1 MARLRQSAVNRFGN
15 LRIEQSAREPA
26 HPTLLV
32 PLGQRVCHANFLA
45 SGHFVIF
52 DGVSYF
58 GKTIMCAAIQKGLR
72 DREEIRKAQS
82 SFVQLGREVCA
93 DIAAAES
100 REWLVTNGL
109 GSFASGTVAGILTRR
124 YHGLLIAALDPP
136 QKRTLLVTK
145 VDEIALVGGTTF
157 MLGANRWRGGAV
169 DPQGYTL
176 LELFRLE
183 GSVPVW
189 SYAFGGAILEKR
201 VWMQHGAN
209 TTFVEYKLVRGSDA
223 VNLAIKVMVNYR
235 DLNGE
240 THGGN
245 WRMNV
250 EPSETSGA
258 KGLRVT
264 AFEGATPFFL
274 FGAGEGVSSE
284 AAHEWYYNYDLALE
298 RERGLDDREDHLHAA
313 TFHASIAEGQ
323 SISLAFTTDAALN
336 LDSASKSNS
345 TASIAAEQSRSI
357 DLLTRM
363 HAAPAPKLFF
373 VGGTIHAGISESLD
387 NALASLA
394 ATRESSPLAMARK
407 KVRSTSAAQ
416 TTPPSRIV
424 PANFSFAPA
433 WIQQLVL
440 AADQFLVEA
449 HPESPSEAKPAQSGA
464 SIIAG
469 YPWFGV
475 WIRDAVISLC
485 GLALVTGR
493 ADFARSLLR
502 NAATFIDGGMLPNY
516 FPEHG
521 EKPEFNSVDAALWY
535 VEAVRQYLESTRDLD
550 FAREVFPLLAEIARN
565 YSRGTRFGIHADPV
579 DGLLFAGEADT
590 NLTWMDAQAGGHS
603 ITPRV
608 GKPVEINALWINA
621 LESLAAIA
629 RQVGQPS
636 LEFQGMAKRARDNFE
651 RFWNPERRCCFD
663 VLDGPAGNDA
673 SLRPNQIFAVS
684 LPVSALTVV
693 QQRAVVETCAQN
705 LLTPFGL
712 RSLAPTEPNYSR
724 HFLGNEDARAA
735 AYHQGTVW
743 GWLLG
748 PFALA
753 HFRVYRDAA
762 AALKLFD
769 AIPEH
774 MKAAGLGTISEVFDA
789 EAPFA
794 PRGCPAQAW
803 SLGEILRAWITISAR
818 GGK

>member
-1 MARLRQSAVNRFGN
+1 M
-15 LRIEQSAREPA
+15 
-26 HPTLLV
+26 
-32 PLGQRVCHANFLA
+32 
-45 SGHFVIF
+45 
-52 DGVSYF
+52 
-58 GKTIMCAAIQKGLR
+58 TIMCAANQKDSGN
-72 DREEIRKAQS
+72 REEIRDGRA
-82 SFVQLGREVCA
+82 SFIQPTPIQQTPFVRLGREVCA
-93 DIAAAES
+93 ELGAAES

-145 VDEIALVGGTTF
+145 VDEIASVGGAEF
-157 MLGANRWRGGAV
+157 MLGANRWRGGVV
-169 DPQGYTL
+169 DPQGYTM
-176 LELFRLE
+176 LESFWLE

-189 SYAFGGAILEKR
+189 SYALGGAILEKR

-209 TTFVEYKLVRGSDA
+209 TTFVEYRLVKTTGPAKTTGPVKTTEPVKTSALASGADA
-223 VNLAIKVMVNYR
+223 VNLAVKVMVNYR
-235 DLNGE
+235 DLHGE
-240 THGGN
+240 TRGGN
-245 WRMNV
+245 WRMNI
-250 EPSETSGA
+250 EPSETPGG

-264 AFEGATPFFL
+264 AFDGATPFFL
-274 FGAGEGVSSE
+274 LSTSEGVSVE
-284 AAHEWYYNYDLALE
+284 AANDWYYNYDLALE
-298 RERGLDDREDHLHAA
+298 RERGLGDSEDHLHAA

-323 SISLAFTTDAALN
+323 SILLAFTTDAALN
-336 LDSASKSNS
+336 LNSASKLNS
-345 TASIAAEQSRSI
+345 PSKLSSTTSIAAEEARTV
-357 DLLTRM
+357 DLLARM
-363 HAAPAPKLFF
+363 QGAPAPKLSF
-373 VGGTIHAGISESLD
+373 VGGTVRAGISESLD

-394 ATRESSPLAMARK
+394 ATRESSPLAVARK
-407 KVRSTSAAQ
+407 KLKSTSAAL
-416 TTPPSRIV
+416 TPAKVLPT
-424 PANFSFAPA
+424 PANFSAAPA

-449 HPESPSEAKPAQSGA
+449 RREPSPDVKSTQPNV

-475 WIRDAVISLC
+475 WSRDSAISLC

-493 ADFARSLLR
+493 AEFARNLLR

-521 EKPEFNSVDAALWY
+521 EKPEFNSVDAALWF
-535 VEAVRQYLESTRDLD
+535 VDAVRQYLESTRDLD
-550 FAREVFPLLAEIARN
+550 FAREVFPVLAEIARN
-565 YSRGTRFGIHADPV
+565 YSRGTRFGIHADPA

-590 NLTWMDAQAGGHS
+590 NLTWMDAQAGGKS
-603 ITPRV
+603 ITPRI

-693 QQRAVVETCAQN
+693 QQRAVVESCAQN
-705 LLTPFGL
+705 LVTPFGL

-724 HFLGNEDARAA
+724 EFLGNEEARAA

-743 GWLLG
+743 AWLLG

-753 HFRVYRDAA
+753 HFRVYRDGG
-762 AALKLFD
+762 AALKLFG

-774 MKAAGLGTISEVFDA
+774 MNAAGLGTISEVFDA

-803 SLGEILRAWITISAR
+803 SVAEILRAWITINASGA
-818 GGK
+818 K

>member
-1 MARLRQSAVNRFGN
+1 
-15 LRIEQSAREPA
+15 
-26 HPTLLV
+26 
-32 PLGQRVCHANFLA
+32 
-45 SGHFVIF
+45 
-52 DGVSYF
+52 
-58 GKTIMCAAIQKGLR
+58 MCAANQKDSG
-72 DREEIRKAQS
+72 DREEIRDGRT
-82 SFVQLGREVCA
+82 SFVRLGRDVCA
-93 DIAAAES
+93 ELASAES

-109 GSFASGTVAGILTRR
+109 GSFGSGTVAGILTRR

-145 VDEIALVGGTTF
+145 VDEIVSVGGAEF

-176 LELFRLE
+176 LESFRLE

-189 SYAFGGAILEKR
+189 SYVFGGAPSGAFGEASGVACLEKR

-209 TTFVEYKLVRGSDA
+209 TTFVEYRLVRATAPARGAEA

-235 DLNGE
+235 DLYAE
-240 THGGN
+240 THCGD

-250 EPSETSGA
+250 EPSETADA

-264 AFEGATPFFL
+264 AFDGATPFFL
-274 FGAGEGVSSE
+274 FGVGAGWSVE

-298 RERGLDDREDHLHAA
+298 RERGLSDSEDHLHAA

-323 SISLAFTTDAALN
+323 SISLAFTTDAALK
-336 LDSASKSNS
+336 LDSASKLNS
-345 TASIAAEQSRSI
+345 ASSIATEQTRSI
-357 DLLTRM
+357 DLLARM
-363 HAAPAPKLFF
+363 QATPAPKLSF
-373 VGGTIHAGISESLD
+373 VGGTVRAGISESLD

-394 ATRESSPLAMARK
+394 ATRESSPLAAARK
-407 KVRSTSAAQ
+407 KLKSTSPAQ
-416 TTPPSRIV
+416 TPAKV
-424 PANFSFAPA
+424 PTASANFSAAPA

-449 HPESPSEAKPAQSGA
+449 HPEPLSGAKPAQLEA

-475 WIRDAVISLC
+475 WSRDAAIALC
-485 GLALVTGR
+485 GLAVVTGR
-493 ADFARSLLR
+493 AEFARSLLR
-502 NAATFIDGGMLPNY
+502 NAATFIDAGMLPNY

-521 EKPEFNSVDAALWY
+521 EAPEFNSVDAALWF
-535 VEAVRQYLESTRDLD
+535 VDAVRQYLEATRDLD
-550 FAREVFPLLAEIARN
+550 FAREVFPALAEIARN
-565 YSRGTRFGIHADPV
+565 YSRGTRFGIHADAA

-603 ITPRV
+603 VTPRI

-636 LEFQGMAKRARDNFE
+636 LEFQSLAKRARDNFE

-673 SLRPNQIFAVS
+673 TLRPNQIFAVS
-684 LPVSALTVV
+684 LPVSALTAV
-693 QQRAVVETCAQN
+693 QQRAVVESCAQN

-712 RSLAPTEPNYSR
+712 RSLAPGEPNYSQ
-724 HFLGNEDARAA
+724 HFVGNEEVRAA
-735 AYHQGTVW
+735 AYHEGTVW
-743 GWLLG
+743 AWLLG

-769 AIPEH
+769 AIPGH
-774 MKAAGLGTISEVFDA
+774 MMEAGLGTISEVFDA

-803 SLGEILRAWITISAR
+803 SVGEILRAWITIRAS

>member
-1 MARLRQSAVNRFGN
+1 
-15 LRIEQSAREPA
+15 
-26 HPTLLV
+26 
-32 PLGQRVCHANFLA
+32 
-45 SGHFVIF
+45 
-52 DGVSYF
+52 
-58 GKTIMCAAIQKGLR
+58 MCAAIQKDSGER
-72 DREEIRKAQS
+72 GEIRDGRTSFTQPTP
-82 SFVQLGREVCA
+82 FVQLGRDVCA
-93 DIAAAES
+93 ELASAES

-145 VDEIALVGGTTF
+145 VDEIASVGGAEF

-169 DPQGYTL
+169 DPRGYRL
-176 LELFRLE
+176 LESFWLE

-189 SYAFGGAILEKR
+189 SYVFGGAIDGASGASLEKR

-209 TTFVEYKLVRGSDA
+209 TTFVEYRLVRTTGPVKTNAPARGADA

-235 DLNGE
+235 DLYAE
-240 THGGN
+240 THCGD

-250 EPSETSGA
+250 EASETAGA

-264 AFEGATPFFL
+264 AFDGATPFFL
-274 FGAGEGVSSE
+274 FGVGADVSVE
-284 AAHEWYYNYDLALE
+284 AAHDWYYNYDLALE
-298 RERGLDDREDHLHAA
+298 RERGLSDSEDHLHAA
-313 TFHASIAEGQ
+313 TFRASIAEGQ
-323 SISLAFTTDAALN
+323 SISLAFTTDGALN
-336 LDSASKSNS
+336 LDSTSKLNS
-345 TASIAAEQSRSI
+345 AASIAAEQKRSI
-357 DLLTRM
+357 DLLARM
-363 HAAPAPKLFF
+363 QGAPAPKLSF
-373 VGGTIHAGISESLD
+373 VGGTVRAGISESLD

-394 ATRESSPLAMARK
+394 ATRESSPLAVARK
-407 KVRSTSAAQ
+407 KLKSPSAAQ
-416 TTPPSRIV
+416 TPAKPPTA
-424 PANFSFAPA
+424 PANFSAAPA

-449 HPESPSEAKPAQSGA
+449 HPDAASEAKPEV

-475 WIRDAVISLC
+475 WSRDAAIALC

-493 ADFARSLLR
+493 ADFARNLLR

-521 EKPEFNSVDAALWY
+521 ETPEFNSVDAALWF

-550 FAREVFPLLAEIARN
+550 FAREVFPALAEIVRN
-565 YSRGTRFGIHADPV
+565 YSRGTRFGIHADPA

-590 NLTWMDAQAGGHS
+590 NLTWMDARVGGHA

-636 LEFQGMAKRARDNFE
+636 LEFQGLAKRARDNFE

-673 SLRPNQIFAVS
+673 TLRPNQIFTVS
-684 LPVSALTVV
+684 LPVSALTIV
-693 QQRAVVETCAQN
+693 QQRAVVESCAQN

-712 RSLAPTEPNYSR
+712 RSLAPTEPNYSQ
-724 HFLGNEDARAA
+724 HFVGSEDARAA

-743 GWLLG
+743 AWLLG

-753 HFRVYRDAA
+753 HFRVYRDAG

-803 SLGEILRAWITISAR
+803 SVGEILRAWITISAS